1 MYVKVGAM
9 TDHHPANQTSAVD
22 RNRLMPVPGL
32 VDLQVNGYKGTDFSA
47 ADLTEEALVGACRA
61 LLAAGTTAFLPTL
74 ITSPTELY
82 QRNLPIIA
90 KAMSLPE
97 FDNRLLGIHL
107 EGPFLSPD
115 EGARGAHNPEWMK
128 APDPA
133 LLDKLLAWAGGRVQM
148 LTLAA
153 NLEGAEELTGWATSR
168 GITVSLGHQ
177 TASEQQ
183 LANLARA
190 GAKALTHLGNG
201 MPAMIPRH
209 DNAIWAGLASD
220 ELSATI
226 IADGHHLPPSLL
238 KTIIRAKG
246 PERCIVISDM
256 SALAGLPPGPYD
268 SMGARVVLETDGL
281 LHNPAT
287 GYLAGSSATLF
298 ACANNLASL
307 DLLTTRELMA
317 MLFDNPLKL
326 IGVGPGPIRGDSGV
340 LYDEQRRRFYREK
353 DL

>member
-1 MYVKVGAM
+1 M
-9 TDHHPANQTSAVD
+9 TDHHPANQISDID
-22 RNRLMPVPGL
+22 RNRLIPVPGL
-32 VDLQVNGYKGTDFSA
+32 VDLQVNGYQGTDFSG
-47 ADLTEEALVGACRA
+47 ADLTEEDFVGACRA
-61 LLAAGTTAFLPTL
+61 LLATGTTAFLPTL
-74 ITSPTELY
+74 ITSSTDLY
-82 QRNLPIIA
+82 QHNLPIIA

-97 FDNRLLGIHL
+97 LANHLLGIHL
-107 EGPFLSPD
+107 EGPFLSPE
-115 EGARGAHNPEWMK
+115 EGARGAHNPKWMR

-133 LLDKLLAWAGGRVQM
+133 LLDKLLSWAGGRVKM

-183 LANLARA
+183 LDNLARA

-201 MPAMIPRH
+201 IPAMIPRH
-209 DNAIWAGLASD
+209 DNTVWAGLAND

-246 PERCIVISDM
+246 PERCIVISDI
-256 SALAGLPPGPYD
+256 SALAGLPPGQYD
-268 SMGARVVLETDGL
+268 WMGARVVLETDGL
-281 LHNPAT
+281 LHNPTT

-298 ACANNLASL
+298 ACANHLASL

-326 IGVGPGPIRGDSGV
+326 IGVRPGPIRRGSGV
-340 LYDEQRRRFYREK
+340 LYDERHRCFYREE